1 MENMTARET
10 FAHLVERDEPAP
22 SLAETALWI
31 AAEEFPDL
39 DVPGYLARIE
49 KLAVRVDR
57 LGKRLGLAPADAL
70 RVGLAEEQGFHG
82 NRDAYYEPGNSYLNE
97 VLDRRA
103 GIPISL
109 SIVYVEVARRLGW
122 AAEGISFPG
131 HFLMQV
137 GEGDSAVVLDP
148 FHGGRTLTADDCAM
162 LLKQVAGA
170 QTSFTAE
177 LLAPAPWRKIIY
189 RLLANLK
196 NIYSSPPAA
205 DYARALSVVERM
217 LLVQPGSVD
226 DVRDR
231 GLLLH
236 KLDLQGRTAG

>member
-1 MENMTARET
+1 MIAREQ
-10 FAHLVERDEPAP
+10 FANLVERDEPAP
-22 SLAETALWI
+22 SLAEAALWI
-31 AAEEFPDL
+31 AAEEYPDL
-39 DVPGYLARIE
+39 DVAAYLARLDA
-49 KLAVRVDR
+49 LAARVDR
-57 LGKRLGLAPADAL
+57 LGKRLALAPAEAL

-82 NRDAYYEPGNSYLNE
+82 NREAFYEPGNSYLNT
-97 VLDRRA
+97 VLDGRA

-109 SIVYVEVARRLGW
+109 SIIYVEVARRLGW
-122 AAEGISFPG
+122 KAEGISFPG

-137 GEGDSAVVLDP
+137 GEGDEAVILDP
-148 FHGGRTLTADDCAM
+148 FHGGRTLSNEDCAV
-162 LLKQVAGA
+162 LLKQIAGA

-177 LLAPAPWRKIIY
+177 LLAPAPWRKILY

-196 NIYSSPPAA
+196 NIYSSPPP
-205 DYARALSVVERM
+205 DYVRALSVVERM

>member
-1 MENMTARET
+1 MTARET

-31 AAEEFPDL
+31 AAEEYPGL
-39 DVPGYLARIE
+39 DVPAYLARLD

-82 NRDAYYEPGNSYLNE
+82 NREAFYDPGNSYLSE

-148 FHGGRTLTADDCAM
+148 FHGGRTLTADDCAV

-205 DYARALSVVERM
+205 DYVRALSVVERM

-236 KLDLQGRTAG
+236 KLELQGRTAG